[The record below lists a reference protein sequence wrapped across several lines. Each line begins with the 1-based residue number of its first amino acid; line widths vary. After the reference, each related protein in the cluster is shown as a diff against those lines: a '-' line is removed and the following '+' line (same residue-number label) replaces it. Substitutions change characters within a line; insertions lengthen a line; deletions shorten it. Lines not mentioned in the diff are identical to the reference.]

1 MNKIS
6 SSKDLSVE
14 LQHIL
19 NYASSP
25 NPSRN
30 KLASDLRALAFR
42 VAGEPYQTLKEAV
55 SDESKRRN
63 KVNKELHALC
73 YNKYHEFIPVK
84 AIREIL
90 IRNGFDAT
98 ELEGIYTGR
107 DGHTHD
113 KVGDKTYLSLSWHK
127 MDVSGNYEI
136 NVYVS

>member
-1 MNKIS
+1 MSKIS
-6 SSKDLSVE
+6 SPKDLSVE

-19 NYASSP
+19 DYTSSP
-25 NPSRN
+25 NPSRI

-42 VAGEPYQTLKEAV
+42 VA
-55 SDESKRRN
+55 SNESSRRN
-63 KVNKELHALC
+63 RVNKELSVLC
-73 YNKYHEFIPVK
+73 RQYYKFIPVK
-84 AIREIL
+84 AISEIL
-90 IRNGFDAT
+90 IHNGFDAT

-136 NVYVS
+136 NAYVS